1 MNGPAAATFEVQ
13 KARTAAAAAS
23 AVRRATAERYP
34 RIREF
39 TPGAGHLRR
48 DLRVFRGRRRGAV
61 LAFGQQPG
69 CARRCTDAELSVP
82 RRIDAAGRPCAAI
95 HPDRPG

>member
-1 MNGPAAATFEVQ
+1 MNGPAAAAFEVQ

-39 TPGAGHLRR
+39 TPGAGHLRHY
-48 DLRVFRGRRRGAV
+48 LRVVRGRRRGPD
-61 LAFGQQPG
+61 LAFGRRTG
-69 CARRCTDAELSVP
+69 CARGCTDAELSVP
-82 RRIDAAGRPCAAI
+82 RRIDAAGRSRASI
-95 HPDRPG
+95 HPHRP